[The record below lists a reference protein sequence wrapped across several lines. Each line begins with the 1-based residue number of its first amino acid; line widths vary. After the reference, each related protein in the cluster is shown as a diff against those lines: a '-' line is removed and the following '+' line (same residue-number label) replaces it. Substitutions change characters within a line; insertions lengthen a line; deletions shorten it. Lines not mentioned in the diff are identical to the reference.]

1 MSQNDAPAG
10 QRFSHVYIPRGIPL
24 QDSARMRRRLASC
37 FDKLDSKHYMKS
49 NEMSAHFTG
58 ELGTYIPSYDSGR
71 VVWET
76 FFYDASIEDVLDSIT
91 IYFKKLWRLT
101 GNRDSCSFVLREVSR
116 IFKEE
121 NVRYRI
127 DAQCGVHL
135 SIDAEYER
143 SMASA
148 VAGLGNPRYTA
159 AKHAFD
165 AAQAAQDRTEPDFK
179 EALRNVFEAVEVVF
193 KLILPETKRISGR
206 DIGEKLKPLM
216 ASTYPDSP
224 TAVTVAGQYLD
235 SMCDWVNSVHNYR
248 HGQPLEEA
256 PQPPLDLSV
265 ALMSSGVAY
274 LRWLIGIDQMLE
286 AKAK

>member
-1 MSQNDAPAG
+1 M
-10 QRFSHVYIPRGIPL
+10 
-24 QDSARMRRRLASC
+24 ASC

-49 NEMSAHFTG
+49 SEMSAHFTG
-58 ELGTYIPSYDSGR
+58 ELGTYIPSYDTGR
-71 VVWET
+71 VIWGT

-91 IYFKKLWRLT
+91 IYFKKIWRLT
-101 GNRDSCSFVLREVSR
+101 GNRDSCNFIFREVSR

-135 SIDAEYER
+135 AIDSEYEC
-143 SMASA
+143 STASA

-165 AAQAAQDRTEPDFK
+165 AAQAAQDRADPDFK

-193 KLILPETKRISGR
+193 KLILPEVPRISSG
-206 DIGEKLKPLM
+206 DIIAKLKPRM
-216 ASTYPDSP
+216 TTIYAGSE
-224 TAVTVAGQYLD
+224 TATKVAGQYLD
-235 SMCDWVNSVHNYR
+235 SLCDWVSSVHNYR
-248 HGQPLEEA
+248 HGQPLETA
-256 PQPPLDLSV
+256 PQPPIALSV

-274 LRWLIGIDQMLE
+274 LRWLIEIDQALSAQSKE
-286 AKAK
+286 EQPE

>member
-1 MSQNDAPAG
+1 MLE
-10 QRFSHVYIPRGIPL
+10 R
-24 QDSARMRRRLASC
+24 
-37 FDKLDSKHYMKS
+37 
-49 NEMSAHFTG
+49 
-58 ELGTYIPSYDSGR
+58 ELGVDVSSYSGY
-71 VVWET
+71 VNWES
-76 FFYDASIEDVLDSIT
+76 FLPRAEMRDVLDSIT
-91 IYFKKLWRLT
+91 LVY
-101 GNRDSCSFVLREVSR
+101 NFVLSNLPDSAAKYIMTEVAR
-116 IFKEE
+116 IFAEE
-121 NVRYRI
+121 NVRYRL
-127 DAQCGVHL
+127 DSRCGVHL
-135 SIDAEYER
+135 AIDAEYEC
-143 SMASA
+143 SMAS
-148 VAGLGNPRYTA
+148 VVVGLGNSRYIA

-165 AAQAAQDRTEPDFK
+165 SAQAAQDRAEPDFK
-179 EALRNVFEAVEVVF
+179 EALRNVFEAVEIVF

-216 ASTYPDSP
+216 AMVYPDSS

-274 LRWLIGIDQMLE
+274 LRWLIGIDQMLL